1 MIKIKNYVDYYMNII
16 YQNLRINQFLAIIDW
31 FPIRPAGCDDQ
42 TTDPPLV
49 SKAAGA
55 SSPPFNSNR

>member
-42 TTDPPLV
+42 TTDPPPCIKGRRGV
-49 SKAAGA
+49 ITT
-55 SSPPFNSNR
+55 FQF